1 MNDDLKQIFWIVV
14 IGAIVMLLLTGCNKD
29 EPNEFEKFAEGFDKE
44 FESSVVPITT
54 PEIVVMPEEDERKI
68 PTLKEEYR

>member
-14 IGAIVMLLLTGCNKD
+14 VSAIAMLLLTGCDNKEKQND
-29 EPNEFEKFAEGFDKE
+29 FEPAGV
-44 FESSVVPITT
+44 FESSIEPITI

>member
-14 IGAIVMLLLTGCNKD
+14 VGAIIMLLLTGCDKQ
-29 EPNEFEKFAEGFDKE
+29 EPDGFEKIAEEFDKE
-44 FESSVVPITT
+44 FESSIVPIT
-54 PEIVVMPEEDERKI
+54 PEIVVIPEEDERKT

>member
-14 IGAIVMLLLTGCNKD
+14 VSAIAMLLLTGCDNKEKQND
-29 EPNEFEKFAEGFDKE
+29 FEPAGV
-44 FESSVVPITT
+44 FESSIVPIA
-54 PEIVVMPEEDERKI
+54 PEVVVIPEEDERKI

>member
-14 IGAIVMLLLTGCNKD
+14 VSAIAMLLLTGCDNKEKQND
-29 EPNEFEKFAEGFDKE
+29 FEPAGV
-44 FESSVVPITT
+44 FESSVVPIT
-54 PEIVVMPEEDERKI
+54 PEIVVIPEENERKT

>member
-14 IGAIVMLLLTGCNKD
+14 VSAIAMLLLTGCDNKEKQND
-29 EPNEFEKFAEGFDKE
+29 FEPAGV
-44 FESSVVPITT
+44 FESSIVPTAPEVVVI
-54 PEIVVMPEEDERKI
+54 PEEDERKI